1 MQFAKCATSPVR
13 LSRGVNSF
21 SKFARSCYNPR
32 VPELPEVEVLV
43 RHLNEVTRGKTI
55 GVVTVHRPKII
66 RPTSL
71 AAFTKTLQ
79 GSKIRAV
86 ARRGKYLLFD
96 LKASK
101 RPIVQ
106 LVGHLGMAGRMYM
119 QPRNRA
125 LPKHTA
131 VSFSCG
137 RETFVFEDTRYFG
150 RLTLDA
156 SAIKALGPEP
166 LTDAFDGCVLFAG
179 LRNCRQAIKPKLL
192 NQSLV
197 AGVGNIYA
205 SEALW
210 RAGISPRRMARR
222 LTQAQCGRLAKT
234 IREVLAEAIAF
245 GSAVPL
251 GFDGG
256 GEQDGLFYYG
266 AAEGSTGFEER
277 LRVYD
282 REGGPCVNC
291 GGAIRK
297 IVQAGRSTYF

>member
-1 MQFAKCATSPVR
+1 
-13 LSRGVNSF
+13 
-21 SKFARSCYNPR
+21 

-71 AAFTKTLQ
+71 ATFTKTLQ

-86 ARRGKYLLFD
+86 SRRGKYLLFD
-96 LKASK
+96 LKAAK
-101 RPIVQ
+101 RPVVQ
-106 LVGHLGMAGRMYM
+106 LVGHLGMTGRMYM
-119 QPRNRA
+119 QPRKRA

-131 VSFSCG
+131 VSFACG
-137 RETFVFEDTRYFG
+137 REAFVFEDIRYFG

-192 NQSLV
+192 DQSLV

-210 RAGISPRRMARR
+210 RAGILPRRMARR
-222 LTQAQCGRLAKT
+222 LTQAQCGQLAKT

-245 GSAVPL
+245 GSTVPL

-256 GEQDGLFYYG
+256 GERDGLFYYG
-266 AAEGSTGFEER
+266 AANGGEGFEER
-277 LRVYD
+277 LCVYNC
-282 REGGPCVNC
+282 EGEPCMSC
-291 GGAIRK
+291 GEPVRK
-297 IVQAGRSTYF
+297 IVQAGRSTYYCGVCQRG

>member
-1 MQFAKCATSPVR
+1 M
-13 LSRGVNSF
+13 
-21 SKFARSCYNPR
+21 
-32 VPELPEVEVLV
+32 PELPEVEVLA

-55 GVVTVHRPKII
+55 GAVTVHRSKII
-66 RPTSL
+66 RPTSMVAL
-71 AAFTKTLQ
+71 GKALQ
-79 GSKIRAV
+79 GTKICKV
-86 ARRGKYLLFD
+86 TRRGKYLLFN
-96 LKASK
+96 LKAP
-101 RPIVQ
+101 RMPNIE
-106 LVGHLGMAGRMYM
+106 LVGHLGMTGRMYM
-119 QPRNRA
+119 QPRKRA

-166 LTDAFDGCVLFAG
+166 LTDAFDGSVLFDG

-192 NQSLV
+192 DQSLV

-222 LTQAQCGRLAKT
+222 LTQAQCRQLAKT
-234 IREVLAEAIAF
+234 ICEVLVEAIDF
-245 GSAVPL
+245 GSTVPL

-282 REGGPCVNC
+282 REGDPCDNC

-297 IVQAGRSTYF
+297 IVQAGRSTYFCGGCQRG